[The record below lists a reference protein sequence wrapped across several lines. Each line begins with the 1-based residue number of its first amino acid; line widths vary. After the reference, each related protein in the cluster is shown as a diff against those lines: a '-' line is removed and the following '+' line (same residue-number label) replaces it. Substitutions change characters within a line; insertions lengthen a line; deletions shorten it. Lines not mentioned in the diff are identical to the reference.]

1 MNRFL
6 EIQQR
11 LAIRE
16 LIPDRHTNPISSKM
30 EGGTGGAG
38 SAPVGHDRRACLTSI
53 LCAFNVP
60 PCAAENFRRKE
71 SNRRPISRPEGK
83 MNGAMVLISQ
93 SIVPPVERVSQRVQ
107 NSNR

>member
-6 EIQQR
+6 EIQRR

-16 LIPDRHTNPISSKM
+16 LIPDRHTNPISFKM

-38 SAPVGHDRRACLTSI
+38 SAPVGHDRRACLLSI
-53 LCAFNVP
+53 LFASNVP
-60 PCAAENFRRKE
+60 PCAAENFRRRE
-71 SNRRPISRPEGK
+71 SNRRPISRRVRQR
-83 MNGAMVLISQ
+83 NGAMVLISQ
-93 SIVPPVERVSQRVQ
+93 LIVPPVERVSQRVQ